1 MVIMQMG
8 RGGRLSRERRLSRD
22 EGLTPPAISL
32 EQLWG
37 ALTEVPDP
45 EMPIVNLVELG
56 IVRDVEWRGDELEV
70 TITPTFAA
78 CPAYEVMGSQIQDRL
93 HRLGISE
100 VNVVVRHD
108 PPWTSEWITDE
119 ARQKMI
125 AVGLAPPPHHRGDFV
140 QILLDPVACP
150 RCSSTNTSL
159 RNSFGT
165 TPCRMIY
172 TCNNCKEPFEQ
183 FKPL

>member
-1 MVIMQMG
+1 MVIIEIG
-8 RGGRLSRERRLSRD
+8 RGGV
-22 EGLTPPAISL
+22 TPPAVSTDRIWSAIA
-32 EQLWG
+32 EI
-37 ALTEVPDP
+37 PDP

-56 IVRDVEWRGDELEV
+56 IVRDVDWRGDELVV

-78 CPAYEVMGSQIQDRL
+78 CPAYEVMNAQIQEKLRN
-93 HRLGISE
+93 LGITNI
-100 VNVVVRHD
+100 NVVVRHD
-108 PPWTSEWITDE
+108 PPWTSEWITEE
-119 ARQKMI
+119 ARQKMK

-140 QILLDPVACP
+140 QVLVDPVSCA
-150 RCSSTNTSL
+150 RCGSHETTL

>member
-1 MVIMQMG
+1 MVVAASLR
-8 RGGRLSRERRLSRD
+8 RGEVTS
-22 EGLTPPAISL
+22 PSL
-32 EQLWG
+32 DLIWQ
-37 ALTEVPDP
+37 ALAEVPDP

-56 IVRDVEWRGDELEV
+56 IVRQTEWAGDMLQV

-78 CPAYEVMGSQIQDRL
+78 CPAYEVMGSDIKACLQQAGVGSVEIL
-93 HRLGISE
+93 
-100 VNVVVRHD
+100 VRHD
-108 PPWTSEWITDE
+108 PPWTSEWMTEE
-119 ARQKMI
+119 ARQKLK
-125 AVGLAPPPHHRGDFV
+125 AAGLAPPPHHHGNLI

-150 RCSSTNTSL
+150 RCGSTSTTL

-172 TCNNCKEPFEQ
+172 TCNDCKEPFEQ

>member
-1 MVIMQMG
+1 MLKMG
-8 RGGRLSRERRLSRD
+8 RGGVSPSH
-22 EGLTPPAISL
+22 ISTK
-32 EQLWG
+32 EIWA
-37 ALTEVPDP
+37 ALAEVPDP

-56 IVRDVEWRGDELEV
+56 IVRNVAWNGDELDV
-70 TITPTFAA
+70 IITPTFAA
-78 CPAYEVMGSQIQDRL
+78 CPAYEVMGSQIAEKVRG
-93 HRLGISE
+93 LGISK

-108 PPWTSEWITDE
+108 PPWTSEWITEE
-119 ARQKMI
+119 ARRKMK
-125 AVGLAPPPHHRGDFV
+125 AVGLAPPPNHQGDFV
-140 QILLDPVACP
+140 RILLDPVACP
-150 RCSSTNTSL
+150 RCGSTDTSL